1 MRPIGTRP
9 WFPRKSL
16 GAVRV
21 ERPAIP
27 GSKFSF
33 AFRVGNAGS
42 SQGAMQERITLVSK
56 SRPAIAIPKRCFV
69 FLRGSTPSI
78 WRLACERRQLHFH
91 TRCGLLRRAGVV
103 ATSHPRCSDFRG
115 VLGIHGLVCGLA
127 LLIWGQTCPC
137 TSSANGRRAMAGLHF
152 AASPESGQRP
162 RKTCELSGRWGLVR
176 QAFEKQ
182 MGNGPES

>member
-1 MRPIGTRP
+1 MFDRSAIRHVETQEFSRRT
-9 WFPRKSL
+9 PRCRRRHDNRRRKVGRQPGRL
-16 GAVRV
+16 ILECN

-115 VLGIHGLVCGLA
+115 VLWIHGLVCGLA

-137 TSSANGRRAMAGLHF
+137 TSSAKKPD
-152 AASPESGQRP
+152 S
-162 RKTCELSGRWGLVR
+162 C
-176 QAFEKQ
+176 
-182 MGNGPES
+182 